1 MCAIFGFISSLDDAG
16 ARLSCMAR
24 ALVHRGPDGEGV
36 YHHRSLHVGMQRL
49 AILDR
54 HHGQQPFVSLDG
66 AVRVFCNGEIYNF
79 RELRWELEELGYRF
93 QSECD
98 CEILPHAWQAWG
110 KGMLDRLNGMFAIA
124 LYDAGSETLF
134 LARDRCGQKPLYYSD
149 HGREFIFAS
158 EVRGLLAA
166 GVSAKPDL
174 GALQSYLNLR
184 YVPEP
189 QTFFNGIQTLAAGH
203 YLEVALDGSSAAPQR
218 WWDVPTPALFD
229 GTPEQAVD
237 EMDRLTRSAV
247 ELTLQSDEP
256 IAAYLSAGVDSSL
269 LAQYIKE
276 AGGEVSTLSIG
287 FGAESDESAEAEI
300 FANRLGYPHHQVH
313 CTAEHLVDLPRVV
326 SQMERPVGDALILAF
341 DQLAS
346 RASSLGC
353 KVAIGG
359 EGADELFAGYSFHAA
374 MMKAERL
381 GGVGRSLAA
390 SALGLAPSAV
400 INRLAQF
407 PADLGSEGR
416 KKIVSYLR
424 GFGAASGYRRGVDLR
439 TLFDVSEC
447 DALVHPDHRSI
458 VADPDF
464 DFSGDLL
471 DRHLRYQFREWLQ
484 DWAIIRQ
491 EKNSMAHSLEYR
503 MPFLDHRLIEF
514 AFSLPND
521 WKIHG
526 RSDKWI
532 WRQLAA
538 RKLPDAI
545 THRPKQPFY
554 LPLESYAN
562 SSIFKDYVSDCLSNE
577 TIAQRGYFCPRAVAL
592 LKRQADLGGGG
603 GFLPLKKIMSLIIL
617 ELWHREFI
625 D

>member
-1 MCAIFGFISSLDDAG
+1 MCAIFGLISSREDAG
-16 ARLSCMAR
+16 RRLSRMGESM
-24 ALVHRGPDGEGV
+24 VHRGPDGEGEF
-36 YHHRSLHVGMQRL
+36 HQGAIHLGMRRL

-54 HHGQQPFVSLDG
+54 QHGGQPFVSDDG

-79 RELRWELEELGYRF
+79 RELRCELEDLGYCF

-124 LYDAGSETLF
+124 LYDATTESLF
-134 LARDRCGQKPLYYSD
+134 LARDRCGQKPLYYCD
-149 HGREFIFAS
+149 GGGEFLFSS
-158 EVRGLLAA
+158 EIRGLLAA
-166 GVSAKPDL
+166 GVSAEPNPSQ
-174 GALQSYLNLR
+174 LQRYLNLR

-189 QTFFNGIQTLAAGH
+189 QTFFKGVQTLGAGH
-203 YLEVALDGSSAAPQR
+203 FLEVALDGSSSAPQR
-218 WWDVPTPALFD
+218 WWDVPMPPPFD
-229 GTPEQAVD
+229 GTAAQAVD
-237 EMDRLTRSAV
+237 ELDRLTRSAV

-276 AGGEVSTLSIG
+276 AGGDVRTLSIG
-287 FGAESDESAEAEI
+287 FGAKSDESAEAEA
-300 FANRLGYPHHQVH
+300 FAGQLGFAHQRVI
-313 CTAEHLVDLPRVV
+313 CTAEDLAALPRVV
-326 SQMERPVGDALILAF
+326 AQMERPVGDALILAF
-341 DQLAS
+341 DQLAA
-346 RASSLGC
+346 RTASLGC

-359 EGADELFAGYSFHAA
+359 EGADELFGGYSFHSA
-374 MMKAERL
+374 MLSAGKL
-381 GGVGRSLAA
+381 GGVGRSFTA
-390 SALGLAPSAV
+390 SALSVTPAGL

-407 PADLGSEGR
+407 PADLGAEGR
-416 KKIVSYLR
+416 KKIVRYLR
-424 GFGAASGYRRGVDLR
+424 GFGAVSGYRKGVDLR
-439 TLFDVSEC
+439 TLFDVSEW
-447 DALVHPDHRSI
+447 DTLIHPDHRADIS
-458 VADPDF
+458 DPDF

-554 LPLESYAN
+554 Q
-562 SSIFKDYVSDCLSNE
+562 I
-577 TIAQRGYFCPRAVAL
+577 GRAHV
-592 LKRQADLGGGG
+592 
-603 GFLPLKKIMSLIIL
+603 
-617 ELWHREFI
+617 
-625 D
+625 